1 MKMRGIKLIICLLVI
16 CIIVPCFSAFA
27 AESAVTLSLNC
38 IGSPYVGSEIK
49 IRISAAKPTTA
60 LAGLEFVLNYD
71 PEFVTPVLTENT
83 EDDKQMDSF
92 FVSRPNNW
100 EQMCYHSQDGYY
112 QLRFAMPDSGSSYLD
127 TAGELVLEIPF
138 KVKAAGSFGFSL
150 PDGDIIA
157 IAADSKYTPKNGTG
171 SELTV
176 AASSEATKMAI
187 DFTGFDAAPENGIY
201 NLNMT
206 VTNLGDN
213 AGIIGFQ
220 FDLKYDDTV
229 FKPTVTDNTQ
239 AQMDVFMLEMPQNG
253 WEQMCS
259 FDEESRTYTLRF
271 AANHAESL
279 TEAEILASGKS
290 LLLSVPFKT
299 LGTEG
304 DIGSFYIDYSSVV
317 GINSANGIISGSGD
331 IKSVSVEKGSDAVIP
346 EHLGYEILDHYL
358 LYVPEK
364 TDVSDFLAPLNG
376 FYLTDTK
383 GARVTDG
390 YVKTSHILTD
400 GISVA
405 LTVIVRG
412 DGDCNGKAE
421 SYDYIL
427 AKRAYFNTFT
437 PNRAQFL
444 AMSFYDEDEI
454 TKYDYILLKRHHF
467 GTYNIN
473 NWDKKS

>member
-1 MKMRGIKLIICLLVI
+1 MRGIKLIICLLVI

-27 AESAVTLSLNC
+27 AESAVSLSLNC

-49 IRISAAKPTTA
+49 IRITAAKPTTA

-100 EQMCYHSQDGYY
+100 EQMCHHSQDGYY

-229 FKPTVTDNTQ
+229 FKPTITDNTQ

>member
-1 MKMRGIKLIICLLVI
+1 MRGIKLIISLLVV
-16 CIIVPCFSAFA
+16 CIIVPCFSVFA
-27 AESAVTLSLNC
+27 ADSVVTLSLNC

-49 IRISAAKPTTA
+49 IRITASKPTNS
-60 LAGLEFVLNYD
+60 LAGLEFILNYD
-71 PEFVTPVLTENT
+71 PEFVTPVVTANS

-112 QLRFAMPDSGSSYLD
+112 QLRFAMPDSESSYLD
-127 TAGELVLEIPF
+127 AAGELVLEIPF
-138 KVKAAGSFGFSL
+138 KVKAAGSFEFAL

-157 IAADSKYTPKNGTG
+157 IASDSKYTPKKGIG
-171 SELTV
+171 SGLTV

-206 VTNLGDN
+206 VTNLGDE
-213 AGIIGFQ
+213 AGIIGFE
-220 FDLKYDDTV
+220 FDLKYDEV
-229 FKPTVTDNTQ
+229 FRPTITDNTQ
-239 AQMDVFMLEMPQNG
+239 AQMDIFMLEMPQNG

-259 FDEESRTYTLRF
+259 FDEESQTYTLRF
-271 AANHAESL
+271 AANNAESSK
-279 TEAEILASGKS
+279 AETLASGKS
-290 LLLSVPFKT
+290 LLISVPFKVI
-299 LGTEG
+299 GSEG

-331 IKSVSVEKGSDAVIP
+331 VKSVSIEKGSDAVIP
-346 EHLGYEILDHYL
+346 SHLGYKILDNYL

-364 TDVSDFLAPLNG
+364 TDVADFLTPLDG
-376 FYLTDTK
+376 FYLTDTN
-383 GARVTDG
+383 GASVTNG
-390 YVKTSHILTD
+390 FVKTSYILTD

-405 LTVIVRG
+405 LTVVVRG
-412 DGDCNGKAE
+412 DGDCNGKTE

-427 AKRAYFNTFT
+427 AKRAYFNTFS

-444 AMSFYDEDEI
+444 AMSFYDENEI